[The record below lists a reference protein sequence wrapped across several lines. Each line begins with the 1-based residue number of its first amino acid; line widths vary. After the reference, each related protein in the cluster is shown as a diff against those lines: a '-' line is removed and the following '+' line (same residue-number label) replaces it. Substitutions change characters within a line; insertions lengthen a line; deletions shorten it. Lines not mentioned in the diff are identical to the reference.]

1 MKLMTSER
9 CPQCGQIIYIELHRK
24 QLQNDLIIGDGCYL
38 DNDGCLVIA
47 RFDADSLMPD
57 YVCIHCNWIA

>member
-1 MKLMTSER
+1 MKLITSER

-47 RFDADSLMPD
+47 RFDEDSLMPD